1 MARWGMVIDLRK
13 CIGCSSC
20 AVACKEVHKVPGN
33 TWRRVHD
40 CGSNEYPERQ
50 RLFLHMSCMHCS
62 EPPCLSVCPTK
73 ATYKRPDGIVGI
85 DYERCVGCSYCIV
98 ACPYRAR
105 TIFTRGFD
113 FETRDWDMSRM
124 TEQRSDRLGVCTKCT
139 FCMSRIDEG
148 LKRGLQPGIDAEAS
162 PVCVITCSAK
172 ALHFGDLED
181 PGSTVSDLIRRNK
194 TARLQEE
201 LGTDSSVFFI
211 LPGETP

>member
-1 MARWGMVIDLRK
+1 MPRWGMVIDLRK
-13 CIGCSSC
+13 CIGCKSC
-20 AVACKEVHKVPGN
+20 VVGCNEANKVPQN
-33 TWRRVHD
+33 TWKKVND
-40 CGSNEYPERQ
+40 CGVTGYPERH
-50 RLFLHMSCMHCS
+50 RIFLHLSCMQCS

-105 TIFTRGFD
+105 TIFTREFD
-113 FETRDWDMSRM
+113 FDTRDWDMSGM
-124 TEQRSDRLGVCTKCT
+124 TEERSERTGVCTKCS

-148 LKRGLQPGIDAEAS
+148 LERGLKPGIDAEAS
-162 PVCVITCSAK
+162 PVCVISCSAG

-181 PGSTVSDLIRRNK
+181 PKSEVSALMREHT

-201 LGTDSSVFFI
+201 LGTDPSVYFI
-211 LPGETP
+211 LPDSAV